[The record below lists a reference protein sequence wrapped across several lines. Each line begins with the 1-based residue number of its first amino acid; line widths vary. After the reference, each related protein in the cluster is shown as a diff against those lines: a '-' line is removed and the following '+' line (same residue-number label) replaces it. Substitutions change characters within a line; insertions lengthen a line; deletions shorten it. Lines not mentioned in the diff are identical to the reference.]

1 MHSDVNIVNGYQMLH
16 WTLGDVYYIT
26 DKKIVACGFVRI
38 RIKLLLKNMQKHW
51 RRNDGYN
58 K

>member
-26 DKKIVACGFVRI
+26 DKKDSGVWLCEDKDKAVVEEYA
-38 RIKLLLKNMQKHW
+38 KTLEA
-51 RRNDGYN
+51 
-58 K
+58 